1 MCCPPENM
9 HACKAIEDK
18 DRRIANLEGEL
29 SVAREQLAWLKK
41 QVFGAKSERIIA
53 DLKQQPLLAG
63 LDLGEP
69 KVFEPKQE
77 EISYRRAKSAKNRG
91 ADTISFPDDLPV
103 KRVELDLP
111 CDQKICPETGLPL
124 VCIGSEVS
132 RKLGRTPESFF
143 IVEYVRF
150 KYASKA
156 RPELGVSTA
165 TLPDAIIPRCPADE
179 SLLAS
184 VLVAKYAD
192 HLPLNRLAEIFAR
205 SGVKISRQTLS
216 KWVLTLGAALSPLY
230 DELGRQILQSGQVF
244 ADETPILMQIDDK
257 GRCQTAY
264 MWTYVGGGGADPPYR
279 YYQFRTNRN
288 HEHALATLKGY
299 QGLLHSDKYGVYE
312 VLAQKDGIVWCP
324 CMAHVR
330 RKFVEAEGGDPVFRR
345 NVLRRIRYLF
355 MLERAAWKRTP
366 EERLRIREKIEKPL
380 LERLTRIIKER
391 AMAGGLLPKSN
402 LAKAINYYLGLE
414 PYLGN
419 YLAHP
424 DARMDNNVAERAV
437 RPLAVGR
444 KNWLFVG
451 SEDGGRAAATILSLV
466 QTCRNLGI
474 NPQDYLED
482 VMRRVMS
489 HPARFVHQLL
499 PNNWL
504 AARQITAE

>member
-9 HACKAIEDK
+9 HVCQAIEVK
-18 DRRIANLEGEL
+18 DRRIADLEGEL
-29 SVAREQLAWLKK
+29 SAMKEQLAWLKR
-41 QVFGAKSERIIA
+41 QVFGSKSERIVA
-53 DLKQQPLLAG
+53 DDEQQPLLAG
-63 LDLGEP
+63 LELGDPMVFQPP
-69 KVFEPKQE
+69 KE
-77 EISYRRAKSAKNRG
+77 EITYRRGKPVKNRG

-111 CDQKICPETGLPL
+111 SDQKLCPETGLPL
-124 VCIGSEVS
+124 VRIGSEVT

-143 IVEYVRF
+143 IVEYIRA

-156 RPELGVSTA
+156 LPELGVRTA
-165 TLPDAIIPRCPADE
+165 ALPDAIIPRCPADE

-184 VLVAKYAD
+184 VLVSKYAD
-192 HLPLNRLAEIFAR
+192 HLPLNRQAEIFER

-230 DELGRQILQSGQVF
+230 DEMRRRILAGGRVF
-244 ADETPILMQIDDK
+244 ADETPILMQIDVK
-257 GRCQTAY
+257 SRCQKAY
-264 MWTYVGGGGADPPYR
+264 MWIYVGGGGADPPYR
-279 YYQFRTNRN
+279 LYEFQTNRN
-288 HEHALATLKGY
+288 HDHALTTLKGY
-299 QGLLHSDKYGVYE
+299 RGLLHSDKYQVYE
-312 VLAQKDGIVWCP
+312 TLAKKDGIVWCP

-330 RKFVEAEGGDPVFRR
+330 RKFVEAEGGDPAFRR

-366 EERLRIREKIEKPL
+366 EQRMRIREKIEKPL
-380 LERLTRIIKER
+380 LDRLTAIVKDRVV
-391 AMAGGLLPKSN
+391 AGGLLPKSN
-402 LAKAINYYLGLE
+402 LTKAVNYYLGLE

-419 YLAHP
+419 YLTHP
-424 DARMDNNVAERAV
+424 DARMDNNVAERAI

-444 KNWLFVG
+444 KNWLFFG
-451 SEDGGRAAATILSLV
+451 SENGGRAAATILSLV

-474 NPQDYLED
+474 DPQLYLED

-499 PNNWL
+499 PDNWL
-504 AARQITAE
+504 AARQITA

>member
-9 HACKAIEDK
+9 RVCQAVGEK
-18 DRRIANLEGEL
+18 DRRIADLEGEL
-29 SVAREQLAWLKK
+29 LAAKEQLAWLKK
-41 QVFGAKSERIIA
+41 QVFGAKSERIVA
-53 DLKQQPLLAG
+53 DEQQQPLLAG
-63 LDLGEP
+63 LDFGDP
-69 KVFEPKQE
+69 KVFEPIKE
-77 EISYRRAKSAKNRG
+77 EISYRRNKPPKNRG
-91 ADTISFPDDLPV
+91 ADTISFPEDLPV

-111 CDQKICPETGLPL
+111 SDLKICPETGLPL
-124 VCIGSEVS
+124 VRIGSEVT

-143 IVEYVRF
+143 IVEYIRF
-150 KYASKA
+150 KYASKP
-156 RPELGVSTA
+156 RPELGVMTPA
-165 TLPDAIIPRCPADE
+165 LPDAIIPRCPADE

-184 VLVAKYAD
+184 VLVSKYAD
-192 HLPLNRLAEIFAR
+192 HLPLNRLTEIFAR

-230 DELGRQILQSGQVF
+230 DELGRQILHSGRVF
-244 ADETPILMQIDDK
+244 VDETPILMQIDEK

-264 MWTYVGGGGADPPYR
+264 MWTYVGGRGADPPYR
-279 YYQFRTNRN
+279 YYEFRTNRN

-299 QGLLHSDKYGVYE
+299 RGLLHSDKYGVYE

-330 RKFVEAEGGDPVFRR
+330 RKFVEAEGGDPAFRR

-355 MLERAAWKRTP
+355 MLERAAWKCTP
-366 EERLRIREKIEKPL
+366 EVRMRIREKIEKPL
-380 LERLTRIIKER
+380 LERLTRIVKER
-391 AMAGGLLPKSN
+391 AMAGGLLPKSK
-402 LAKAINYYLGLE
+402 LAKAVNYYLGLE

-419 YLAHP
+419 YLTNP
-424 DARMDNNVAERAV
+424 DARLDNNVAERAV

-451 SEDGGRAAATILSLV
+451 SENGGRAAATILSLV

-474 NPQDYLED
+474 NPQHYLED

-499 PNNWL
+499 PDNWL
-504 AARQITAE
+504 AARQITS

>member
-9 HACKAIEDK
+9 QACQAIGEK
-18 DRRIANLEGEL
+18 DRRIADLEGEL
-29 SVAREQLAWLKK
+29 LAAKEQLAWLKK
-41 QVFGAKSERIIA
+41 QVFGAKSERIVA
-53 DLKQQPLLAG
+53 DEEQQPLLAG
-63 LDLGEP
+63 LDFGDP
-69 KVFEPKQE
+69 KVFEPIKE
-77 EISYRRAKSAKNRG
+77 EISYRRNKPPKNRG
-91 ADTISFPDDLPV
+91 ADTISFPEDLPV

-111 CDQKICPETGLPL
+111 SDLKICPETGLPM
-124 VCIGSEVS
+124 VRIGSEVT

-143 IVEYVRF
+143 IVEYIRF
-150 KYASKA
+150 KYASKP
-156 RPELGVSTA
+156 RPELGVMTP

-184 VLVAKYAD
+184 VLVSKYAD
-192 HLPLNRLAEIFAR
+192 HLPLNRLTEIFAR

-230 DELGRQILQSGQVF
+230 DELGRQILHSGRVF
-244 ADETPILMQIDDK
+244 VDETPILMQIDEK

-264 MWTYVGGGGADPPYR
+264 MWTYVGGRGADPPYR
-279 YYQFRTNRN
+279 YYEFRTNRN

-299 QGLLHSDKYGVYE
+299 RGLLHSDKYGVYE

-330 RKFVEAEGGDPVFRR
+330 RKFVEAEGGDPAFRR

-355 MLERAAWKRTP
+355 MLERAAWKCTP
-366 EERLRIREKIEKPL
+366 EVRMRIREKIEKPL
-380 LERLTRIIKER
+380 LERLTRIVKER
-391 AMAGGLLPKSN
+391 AMAGGLLPKSK
-402 LAKAINYYLGLE
+402 LAKAVNYYLGLE

-419 YLAHP
+419 YLTNP
-424 DARMDNNVAERAV
+424 DARLDNNVAERAV

-451 SEDGGRAAATILSLV
+451 SENGGRAAATILSLV

-474 NPQDYLED
+474 NPQHYLED

-499 PNNWL
+499 PDNWL
-504 AARQITAE
+504 AARQITS